1 MNFVKRIKNYL
12 IIVAKLT
19 RYNLKIIFAN
29 KFIYFAAS
37 SLIVYLTIT
46 LILFFN
52 SEGQI
57 SEAHIFWTLLVPG
70 VLMIFYPVTFNI
82 QNDVDKRMIDI
93 LFGIPNYRFKIW
105 LFKLIIMFFI
115 VFIILVLLG
124 LLSSFAVVDIPV
136 LLMSL
141 HVLIPVIFISSVIFW
156 ISTVVGDGNGTA
168 VLVVILGIGAWSG
181 RGFLQ
186 NYPRWDIFLNPFV
199 LPANINELVWEGI
212 ITSNRVY
219 LVILSL
225 FAIMGGLLNLQK
237 RERFLY

>member
-1 MNFVKRIKNYL
+1 MDLLKRLKNY
-12 IIVAKLT
+12 IIILAKLS
-19 RYNLKIIFAN
+19 RYNLKIIFADR
-29 KFIYFAAS
+29 FIYFAAS
-37 SLIVYLTIT
+37 SFIVYLAIT

-82 QNDVDKRMIDI
+82 QNDVDKRMVDI

-105 LFKLIIMFFI
+105 LFKLLIMFFI
-115 VFIILVLLG
+115 AYIMLLLLG
-124 LLSSFAVVDIPV
+124 FLSSYAVVDIPV
-136 LLMSL
+136 FKMGF
-141 HVLIPVIFISSVIFW
+141 HVLIPVIFISSMIFM
-156 ISTVVGDGNGTA
+156 ISTIVGDGNGTA
-168 VLVVILGIGAWSG
+168 VIVLLLGIGIWIG
-181 RGFLQ
+181 REFFQ

-212 ITSNRVY
+212 ITGNRVY

-225 FAIMGGLLNLQK
+225 FAIMLGLLNLQK